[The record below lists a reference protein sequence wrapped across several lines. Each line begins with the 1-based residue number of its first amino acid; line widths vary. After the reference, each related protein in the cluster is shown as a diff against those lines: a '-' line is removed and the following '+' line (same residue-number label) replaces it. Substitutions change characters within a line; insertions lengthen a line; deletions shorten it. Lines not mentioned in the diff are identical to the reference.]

1 MFHKCSDKCL
11 CASTPGQ
18 PGGKETVLYCYGEVR
33 LELINQLI
41 VILSDTLA
49 SYKHILQSIIPQYVN
64 SHTPTRQMSQHTNQE
79 INYNTRFT
87 KDAAIDMA
95 IDLASSSW

>member
-18 PGGKETVLYCYGEVR
+18 PGGKETVLYCYGEVK

-41 VILSDTLA
+41 VILA
-49 SYKHILQSIIPQYVN
+49 SYKHILQSIIPLYVN
-64 SHTPTRQMSQHTNQE
+64 SHTPIRQMSQHTNQE
-79 INYNTRFT
+79 INYNKRFT
-87 KDAAIDMA
+87 KEAAIDVA